1 MSFASEVKKELIAL
15 PNKPCCEKAQ
25 LMGIL
30 RCLSEI
36 ILSKDYIKIKVTTKV
51 SSVLRHIVPVL
62 RKYYDAEGE
71 LTYQNNPSMDK
82 KRSYGVIIENNAEK
96 IINELSLMPYEEID
110 LNHAIL
116 KNSCCQAAFI
126 RGSFIARGSINNPKK
141 SSYHLEILFKND
153 SDAVLAVKILAKN
166 NVVAKLTEK
175 KNGTLLYI
183 KKAEEISNFLAYVG
197 AANGIFYFEDSR
209 ILRDLNNSINR
220 IMNCDIANSNKSLQT
235 CQYQLEAIKYLEDKG
250 WVEKLSPRLRD
261 AISLRKEYPD
271 SSLKELSE
279 FSFNFLGKE
288 MSRSGINHC
297 LREIVTLYEKI
308 KKPDSN
314 HTESGLN

>member
-1 MSFASEVKKELIAL
+1 MSFASEVKKELFQI

-25 LMGIL
+25 VMGIL

-36 ILSKDYIKIKVTTKV
+36 IIAKEYLKIKVTTK
-51 SSVLRHIVPVL
+51 SSSAMRHLVPLL
-62 RKYYDAEGE
+62 RKNYETESE
-71 LTYQNNPSMDK
+71 LTYQNNVSMDK
-82 KRSYGVIIENNAEK
+82 KRSYGMVITRNAEK
-96 IINELSLMPYEEID
+96 IINELSLMPYEEVT
-110 LNHAIL
+110 LNHPIL
-116 KNSCCQAAFI
+116 KSHCCQAAFI

-153 SDAVLAVKILAKN
+153 SDAALAQKILAKN
-166 NVVAKLTEK
+166 EIETKITEK
-175 KNGTLLYI
+175 KNGVLLYI
-183 KKAEEISNFLAYVG
+183 KKAEEISNFLAFMG

-235 CQYQLEAIKYLEDKG
+235 CEYQLEAIKYLEDEG
-250 WVEKLSPRLRD
+250 IVEKLTPRLRD
-261 AISLRKEYPD
+261 AINLRKEYPD

-279 FSFNFLGKE
+279 YSYNILGKD

-297 LREIVTLYEKI
+297 LREIVTIYEKR
-308 KKPDSN
+308 KQPN
-314 HTESGLN
+314 RGLMD